1 MTLALVTFD
10 STAAQYLVYGGLIVV
25 GILLLVFGYKIGSW
39 MTQLRYQKQIESSK
53 ADLFT
58 TQQGFKQLY
67 ETEIAQL
74 KEQLASQTREC
85 ERLKQRTE
93 EYRKKAAGF
102 GGLFGSGG
110 KHSDAMYA
118 LLLENEALEEALHK
132 QNEKLNVE
140 RAEAVQE
147 SLRNTGYRR
156 VLMSQLLNDNR
167 IKDYVREILQDEHR
181 LPDTTTPSPPAL
193 PAEKSS

>member
-74 KEQLASQTREC
+74 KEQLATQTGEC

-132 QNEKLNVE
+132 QNQKLNVE
-140 RAEAVQE
+140 RSEAVQE